1 MPDFTSHETDSAVVA
16 DLAALAADVR
26 KVEVEGVPF
35 LAVPDGITLN
45 DYPELLPAPKRIKAS
60 AKFEDAESFSAY
72 VNLFKQDSTLIVA
85 YRTGSTVKA
94 TIDHHAK
101 GVPSWGSHEATLA
114 VKHHEDFLAWAGLGS
129 NVSQVAFG
137 EFIEDHMHNIAAP
150 DGATLKD
157 MVLKFAAL
165 KETTFKSSIN
175 LQNGD
180 VQLTYIED
188 SERGNE
194 NNAKFPSVL
203 TLVLPVYEGQLPI
216 QVDAR
221 IRYRIKDQR
230 LAFQVE
236 IVRKSD
242 LVRKAFF
249 DVLQAVENLTD
260 IRPLMG
266 CA

>member
-1 MPDFTSHETDSAVVA
+1 MPDFSSHETESAVVA

-45 DYPELLPAPKRIKAS
+45 DYSGLLSAPKRITANPH
-60 AKFEDAESFSAY
+60 FEDAESFGAY
-72 VNLFKQDSTLIVA
+72 VNLFKQESTLVIANRGGNSVC
-85 YRTGSTVKA
+85 A
-94 TIDHHAK
+94 TFDYHAK
-101 GVPSWGSHEATLA
+101 GYPAWCSHHAQLA
-114 VKHHEDFLAWAGLGS
+114 IKHHEDFKAWAGLGQS
-129 NVSQVAFG
+129 VSQAAFG

-165 KETTFKSSIN
+165 KETAFKSTIN

-188 SERGNE
+188 SERGTE

-203 TLVLPVYEGQLPI
+203 TLMLPVYEGQIPI
-216 QVDAR
+216 KVEAR
-221 IRYRIKDQR
+221 VRYRIKDQK
-230 LAFQVE
+230 LWFQIE
-236 IVRKSD
+236 LVRKSD
-242 LVRKAFF
+242 ILRKAFA
-249 DVLQAVENLTD
+249 DVLQAVENITE
-260 IRPLMG
+260 IKPLMG
-266 CA
+266 S